1 MILLPHA
8 SLGAMDTLPILL
20 RSFFLFLF
28 FSSSFFFSGWKNE
41 KKEKREFDRSRQ
53 KEKRRKE
60 RRDRSILASNGREWR
75 DIYSGAKKSSRQYRC
90 TTNPLTVSLVLLSVD
105 RPFCL
110 VYGNYGAD
118 SYQEARKYQGSG
130 IGDVYGSLRRRRSKK
145 KNYVCPKCGNGYTV
159 VKSLKRHLRYEC
171 GVAPRF
177 KCPYCGTRSKQ
188 RAHVNE
194 HIRRK
199 HSGQRIYIID
209 SP

>member
-1 MILLPHA
+1 MI
-8 SLGAMDTLPILL
+8 
-20 RSFFLFLF
+20 
-28 FSSSFFFSGWKNE
+28 
-41 KKEKREFDRSRQ
+41 
-53 KEKRRKE
+53 
-60 RRDRSILASNGREWR
+60 
-75 DIYSGAKKSSRQYRC
+75 
-90 TTNPLTVSLVLLSVD
+90 SVD
-105 RPFCL
+105 RSFRL
-110 VYGNYGAD
+110 LYGCYGAD
-118 SYQEARKYQGSG
+118 AYRELGKSEVSPDY
-130 IGDVYGSLRRRRSKK
+130 VYGPLRLRGSKR

>member
-1 MILLPHA
+1 
-8 SLGAMDTLPILL
+8 MDH
-20 RSFFLFLF
+20 S
-28 FSSSFFFSGWKNE
+28 
-41 KKEKREFDRSRQ
+41 
-53 KEKRRKE
+53 
-60 RRDRSILASNGREWR
+60 
-75 DIYSGAKKSSRQYRC
+75 
-90 TTNPLTVSLVLLSVD
+90 
-105 RPFCL
+105 FCL
-110 VYGNYGAD
+110 LYGNYGAD
-118 SYQEARKYQGSG
+118 SYQEARKYQASG
-130 IGDVYGSLRRRRSKK
+130 IDVYGSLRRRRSKK

-209 SP
+209 SPWSWRAAIQSRYVHRIIDFPSSLSTIRIRIAMEHISPRYPIVVIILDVVSFHIDKLRVLVVLFLISGGDIELSRGTTTRTVLTNVHVKCE

>member
-1 MILLPHA
+1 MQIF
-8 SLGAMDTLPILL
+8 SRWL
-20 RSFFLFLF
+20 RR
-28 FSSSFFFSGWKNE
+28 SSVKSA
-41 KKEKREFDRSRQ
+41 
-53 KEKRRKE
+53 
-60 RRDRSILASNGREWR
+60 LAN
-75 DIYSGAKKSSRQYRC
+75 YCAF
-90 TTNPLTVSLVLLSVD
+90 LLSVD
-105 RPFCL
+105 RSFCL
-110 VYGNYGAD
+110 LYGNYGAGP
-118 SYQEARKYQGSG
+118 YQEASKFHTMD
-130 IGDVYGSLRRRRSKK
+130 DVYGPLRRRGSKK
-145 KNYVCPKCGNGYTV
+145 KNYTCPKCGNGYTV